1 MNAPQP
7 MRSSEEKHG
16 CAPKTKTNK
25 HPQHP
30 WPRQGNRPPE
40 PHPASGLASRAP
52 GKRVIPRAASSERGP
67 PPPVRALDGTTRAAH
82 PRSRDRKSPAAPCPS
97 ARLPP
102 RSTWSPTRAHAR
114 LIPLQPRLR
123 PSTPLSPPPT
133 LLLSLP
139 AFPGGGA
146 DGDSESPPSSSPPH
160 PYQPPVAFRI
170 PTRSCG
176 CHRIRSGNAVAYILP
191 RGETREAVTGPPEPI
206 VWSGLGRKSRRA
218 CPPRVCR

>member
-1 MNAPQP
+1 MP
-7 MRSSEEKHG
+7 
-16 CAPKTKTNK
+16 
-25 HPQHP
+25 
-30 WPRQGNRPPE
+30 PRQQQTSTRSTHGRDRETGLLSHIPHQVSQAVRPE
-40 PHPASGLASRAP
+40 NASSRAP
-52 GKRVIPRAASSERGP
+52 PPLRGVLPRPSGRLTGRHAPRTPEPVTASRQQLRVPPLASHRG
-67 PPPVRALDGTTRAAH
+67 RRGHLHALTHG
-82 PRSRDRKSPAAPCPS
+82 SF
-97 ARLPP
+97 
-102 RSTWSPTRAHAR
+102 
-114 LIPLQPRLR
+114 PLQPRLR

-160 PYQPPVAFRI
+160 PYQPPVALRI

-176 CHRIRSGNAVAYILP
+176 CHRIRGGNAVAYILP